1 MEQQRDNVKHRIYTG
16 MPTKLPPFDSGFV
29 HQHNRA
35 ALKLLLKAAPDV
47 CQIVTLTDGVGAAYA
62 LRLLSK
68 RNFQLRSIAL
78 EFNLHDLTFSGRIA
92 HLFVR
97 GQQDYTPLSRYFA
110 RGSSMLHEL
119 SQAQGNVIDMFC
131 FGQEFHQALK
141 QRERGK
147 SIVFV
152 EE

>member
-1 MEQQRDNVKHRIYTG
+1 MEQQRDNVKHRIYCG
-16 MPTKLPPFDSGFV
+16 LPTRLPPFDSGFV
-29 HQHNRA
+29 PTHNRA

-68 RNFQLRSIAL
+68 RNFLLRSIAVEL
-78 EFNLHDLTFSGRIA
+78 DLHTLTLTGRVA
-92 HLFVR
+92 HLFTR
-97 GQQDYTPLSRYFA
+97 GYPDYTPLSRYFA